1 VKQIPAKT
9 TPNTR
14 ERSERSDSMTME
26 NTALNA
32 SFFFHPVTQ
41 IYGFTHLLSS
51 FTHTHVYASAC
62 AYRRTCMRGVEKE
75 ERKLWSPNTYPR
87 RRQGWPTFASL
98 RVSGL
103 RWPSTGAER
112 HTWPH
117 VGSWCV
123 CHCGRPNRYFR
134 VICNRRRVREQSP
147 SVRQFYFLVR
157 TNKGDRLCQRNQ
169 NSNVID
175 GTR

>member
-1 VKQIPAKT
+1 VKQVPTKT

-14 ERSERSDSMTME
+14 ERSERTCTQTKLIAGS
-26 NTALNA
+26 AA

-62 AYRRTCMRGVEKE
+62 AYRRTRMRGVGKE
-75 ERKLWSPNTYPR
+75 VRRLRSPFAYPR
-87 RRQGWPTFASL
+87 RRTGWPTLASVC
-98 RVSGL
+98 VSGL
-103 RWPSTGAER
+103 VRPSAGAER

-117 VGSWCV
+117 GGPWYV

-134 VICNRRRVREQSP
+134 VICNRRRVREQ
-147 SVRQFYFLVR
+147 
-157 TNKGDRLCQRNQ
+157 
-169 NSNVID
+169 
-175 GTR
+175 